1 MSKAYHWSAIL
12 DQPTH
17 RMIMRYHPEVGHLY
31 VPGLVAR
38 MPHERGG
45 YVIRTNEQGFRSN
58 VPFEPRRDGTPR
70 ILVLGDSFTDGQGC
84 DNHERFTD
92 LLADMLGASVYNY
105 GISGSAPDQQLL
117 IYERLAREVE
127 ADLIVWGLAI
137 HNIERVKHRHRPSTD
152 RLSGRPILVPKPYFT
167 LDEGQLT
174 LHHVPVPRVRPAL
187 EAGDEA
193 HFLDEP
199 HDSVLAGRRFIASA
213 YGAVRDAVAR
223 AFPDFPDHMR
233 SAVYRLAGIQMH
245 DDYAHAGT
253 AGWQILSALIRRLA
267 ASAEGIPVLIVPLPT
282 YHYCVDRIRPVYDP
296 LYESIANPA
305 GGLHVLPITHRLVH
319 RRSLAQRRDLF
330 EQQGHLSPAG
340 HAAVAQLIA
349 AEAERLGLIRR
360 TTPARLREVEKT
372 PARSVLGVS
381 FGARGGAAALVRD
394 GEVVAAA
401 VEDLFTRRAGQGGFP
416 NLAVNYCLEAAGI
429 HQHGLAGVARARETS
444 ALLASQVAWARA
456 QGQIA
461 AWQSLVNNWKGDE
474 LVTTT
479 AAAEHLHYEG
489 PAFEVPHGIA
499 QCMSAFADG
508 PFERAGVLSLHASI
522 DGTVATMAIGASGTL
537 RIVKELSGRCG
548 LTDLARHVA
557 KQLGL
562 PGRQPFRELAEQA
575 GDVPVSDERELPPG
589 AIRIDPDG
597 GFVVESLDGW
607 SAASVIAAATTI
619 VGRLI
624 LSIQKD
630 TTEPHLCLVG
640 EVFQVTAIAEASARA
655 FPTGTISVHSVGG
668 HVTAAI
674 GAALLGW
681 QHVSGVPAR
690 PATGLAHARG
700 PAFSGDEIRAFL
712 DTYAFPYR
720 NGIERADLMKDLTAE
735 GARVDVFEEQLSVT
749 GQTTGANGSPAPLTP
764 FDAYCHLMDD
774 GLDALVIGDYMVLKR
789 EQPPW
794 TRRPR
799 PPETQPHRTLVQGVQ
814 DERRVRRW
822 AQRLPAT
829 SPTQPEIPPSGWVI
843 PGGDGHA
850 PCVELDRVSAN
861 QLPTQLLSRVPA
873 GKWRTAVRRLITGTL
888 DRRD

>member
-1 MSKAYHWSAIL
+1 MSRGHHWSAIL

-31 VPGLVAR
+31 VPDLVAR
-38 MPHERGG
+38 VPHERGG

-58 VPFEPRRDGTPR
+58 VPFEPRHDGTPR

-92 LLADMLGASVYNY
+92 LLADMVGASVYNY
-105 GISGSAPDQQLL
+105 GISGTAPDQQLL
-117 IYERLAREVE
+117 IYERLARHVQ
-127 ADLIVWGLAI
+127 ADLIVWGLAV
-137 HNIERVKHRHRPSTD
+137 HNIERLKHTHRPSTD
-152 RLSGRPILVPKPYFT
+152 RITGRPILVPKPYFT
-167 LDEGQLT
+167 LDAGQLA

-193 HFLDEP
+193 QFLDEP
-199 HDSVLAGRRFIASA
+199 HGSVLAGRRTLARA
-213 YGAVRDAVAR
+213 YGAIRDAVAR

-233 SAVYRLAGIQMH
+233 SAAYRAAGIQMH

-253 AGWQILSALIRRLA
+253 AGWQLLSALIKRLA
-267 ASAEGIPVLIVPLPT
+267 ASADGIPVLIVPLPT
-282 YHYCVDRIRPVYDP
+282 RHYCVDRIRPVYDP
-296 LYESIANPA
+296 LFESIANP
-305 GGLHVLPITHRLVH
+305 GSGLHVLPITHRLVH
-319 RRSLAQRRDLF
+319 RRSLARRRDLF

-349 AEAERLGLIRR
+349 TESERLGLIRR
-360 TTPARLREVEKT
+360 TTPARLRSVEKR

-429 HQHGLAGVARARETS
+429 HQHALAGVARGRETS
-444 ALLASQVAWARA
+444 ALLASQVAWARG
-456 QGQIA
+456 QGQVE
-461 AWQSLVNNWKGDE
+461 AWHALVDNWKSDE

-489 PAFEVPHGIA
+489 PTFEVPHGTA

-508 PFERAGVLSLHASI
+508 PFERAAILSLHGSV
-522 DGTVATMAIGASGTL
+522 DDTVATIAIGASGTL
-537 RIVKELSGRCG
+537 RVVKALAGRCG
-548 LTDLARHVA
+548 LTDLSRHVA

-562 PGRQPFRELAEQA
+562 PGRQPFQELSAQA
-575 GDVPVSDERELPPG
+575 GDVPVSDEPDVPAG
-589 AIRIDPDG
+589 AIRIAPDG
-597 GFVVESLDGW
+597 AFVIESLNGW

-619 VGRLI
+619 VRRLI

-630 TTEPHLCLVG
+630 TSEPHLCLVG
-640 EVFQVTAIAEASARA
+640 EVFQVPAIAEASARA

-681 QHVSGVPAR
+681 EHVSGVPAR

-700 PAFSGDEIRAFL
+700 PAFSGAEIRAFL

-720 NGIERADLMKDLTAE
+720 NGLGRAELMKSLTAE
-735 GARVDVFEEQLSVT
+735 GARVDVFEEQLSVK
-749 GQTTGANGSPAPLTP
+749 GQTTSAHGGPAPLTP
-764 FDAYCHLMDD
+764 FDAYCHLMED
-774 GLDALVIGDYMVLKR
+774 GFDALIIGDYVVLKR

-794 TRRPR
+794 TPRRRPPR
-799 PPETQPHRTLVQGVQ
+799 KPHRALGVE
-814 DERRVRRW
+814 DERRVRRL
-822 AQRLPAT
+822 ARRLPAT
-829 SPTQPEIPPSGWVI
+829 SPGQPGVTPSGWVM
-843 PGGDGHA
+843 PGGDGSA
-850 PCVELDRVSAN
+850 PCVEVDHTATT
-861 QLPTQLLSRVPA
+861 QIPPQLLSRVPA
-873 GKWRTAVRRLITGTL
+873 GKWRTAVRRLIAGTL
-888 DRRD
+888 GHRD

>member
-31 VPGLVAR
+31 VPDLVAR

-58 VPFEPRRDGTPR
+58 VPFEPRHDGTPR

-105 GISGSAPDQQLL
+105 GVSGTAPDQQLL
-117 IYERLAREVE
+117 IYERLAREVH

-137 HNIERVKHRHRPSTD
+137 HNIERIKHTHRPSTD
-152 RLSGRPILVPKPYFT
+152 RITGRPILVPKPYFT
-167 LDEGQLT
+167 LDEGRLA

-187 EAGDEA
+187 EEGHEA
-193 HFLDEP
+193 EFLDEP
-199 HDSVLAGRRFIASA
+199 RGSVLAGRRVIARA
-213 YGAVRDAVAR
+213 YGAVRDAVSR
-223 AFPDFPDHMR
+223 VFPDFPDHMR

-253 AGWQILSALIRRLA
+253 PGWQLLSALIKRLA
-267 ASAEGIPVLIVPLPT
+267 ASAGGIPVLIVPLPT
-282 YHYCVDRIRPVYDP
+282 YHYCVDRIRPIYDP
-296 LYESIANPA
+296 LFESIANPA
-305 GGLHVLPITHRLVH
+305 AGLHVLPITQRLVH
-319 RRSLAQRRDLF
+319 RRSLDERRDLY

-340 HAAVAQLIA
+340 HAAVAQLIG

-360 TTPARLREVEKT
+360 TTPARLHAVERP

-416 NLAVNYCLEAAGI
+416 NLAVNYCLETAGL
-429 HQHGLAGVARARETS
+429 HQHALAGVARARETS
-444 ALLASQVAWARA
+444 ALVGSQVAWARA
-456 QGQIA
+456 QGQVE
-461 AWQSLVNNWKGDE
+461 AWHSLVSDWKRDE

-489 PAFEVPHGIA
+489 PVFEVPHGVA

-508 PFERAGVLSLHASI
+508 PFERAAILSLHASV
-522 DGTVATMAIGASGTL
+522 DGTVATMAIGASGSL
-537 RIVKELSGRCG
+537 RVVKELSGRRG
-548 LTDLARHVA
+548 LADLSRHVA
-557 KQLGL
+557 RQLGL
-562 PGRQPFRELAEQA
+562 PGRQPFRELAAQA
-575 GDVPVSDERELPPG
+575 GDVDVSDEPELPAG
-589 AIRIDPDG
+589 AIQIAPDG
-597 GFVVESLDGW
+597 AFVIESLDGW
-607 SAASVIAAATTI
+607 SAASVIAAAATVI
-619 VGRLI
+619 RRLI
-624 LSIQKD
+624 LAIQKD

-640 EVFQVTAIAEASARA
+640 DVFQVPAIAEASARA

-681 QHVSGVPAR
+681 EHVSGVPAR

-712 DTYAFPYR
+712 ETYAFPYR
-720 NGIERADLMKDLTAE
+720 NGLDRAELMKSLTAE
-735 GARVDVFEEQLSVT
+735 GAHVGVFEEQLSVK
-749 GQTTGANGSPAPLTP
+749 GQTDSADGSPAPLTP
-764 FDAYCHLMDD
+764 FDAYCQLMED
-774 GLDALVIGDYMVLKR
+774 GLDALVIGDYVVLKS

-794 TRRPR
+794 TPRRRPQR
-799 PPETQPHRTLVQGVQ
+799 KPRRALGVE

-822 AQRLPAT
+822 ARRLPAP
-829 SPTQPEIPPSGWVI
+829 SSGPREAIASGWVA
-843 PGGDGHA
+843 PGGDGSA
-850 PCVELDRVSAN
+850 RCIEVDRTATN
-861 QLPTQLLSRVPA
+861 QIPPQLLSRVPA
-873 GKWRTAVRRLITGTL
+873 GKWRTAVRRLMAGTVGHG
-888 DRRD
+888 D

>member
-1 MSKAYHWSAIL
+1 MSAAYHWSAIL

-31 VPGLVAR
+31 VPDLVAR

-45 YVIRTNEQGFRSN
+45 YVIRTNELGFRSN
-58 VPFEPRRDGTPR
+58 VPFEPRHDGTPR

-105 GISGSAPDQQLL
+105 GISGTAPDQQLL
-117 IYERLAREVE
+117 IYERLARHVR

-137 HNIERVKHRHRPSTD
+137 HNIERVKHTHRPSTD
-152 RLSGRPILVPKPYFT
+152 RITGRPILVPKPYFT

-187 EAGDEA
+187 EEGDEA
-193 HFLDEP
+193 QFLDEP
-199 HDSVLAGRRFIASA
+199 HGSVLAGRRALARA
-213 YGAVRDAVAR
+213 YGVVRDAVAR

-253 AGWQILSALIRRLA
+253 AGWRLLSALIRRLA
-267 ASAEGIPVLIVPLPT
+267 VSADGIPVLIVPLPT
-282 YHYCVDRIRPVYDP
+282 YHYCVDRIRPIYDP
-296 LYESIANPA
+296 LFESIANPA
-305 GGLHVLPITHRLVH
+305 AGLHVLPITDRLVH
-319 RRSLAQRRDLF
+319 RRSLDQRRDLF

-340 HAAVAQLIA
+340 HVAVAQLIA
-349 AEAERLGLIRR
+349 AEAERLGLVRR
-360 TTPARLREVEKT
+360 TTPARLRSVEKT

-416 NLAVNYCLEAAGI
+416 NLAVNYCLETAGI
-429 HQHGLAGVARARETS
+429 HQHALAGVARARETS
-444 ALLASQVAWARA
+444 ALLASQVEWARA
-456 QGQIA
+456 EGQVE
-461 AWQSLVNNWKGDE
+461 AWRALVNDWKSDE

-489 PAFEVPHGIA
+489 PTFEVPHGTA
-499 QCMSAFADG
+499 QCMGAFADG
-508 PFERAGVLSLHASI
+508 PFERAAILSLHASV
-522 DGTVATMAIGASGTL
+522 DGTVATMAIGASGAL
-537 RIVKELSGRCG
+537 RVVKELSGRCG
-548 LTDLARHVA
+548 LTDLGRHVA

-562 PGRQPFRELAEQA
+562 PGRQPFRELAGLA
-575 GDVPVSDERELPPG
+575 GDIVVAEEPELPP
-589 AIRIDPDG
+589 AIQVAPDG
-597 GFVVESLDGW
+597 AFVVESLDGW

-619 VGRLI
+619 VRRLI

-640 EVFQVTAIAEASARA
+640 EVFEVTSIAEASAHA
-655 FPTGTISVHSVGG
+655 FPTGTISVHGVGG

-681 QHVSGVPAR
+681 EHVSGVPAR
-690 PATGLAHARG
+690 PVTGLARARG
-700 PAFSGDEIRAFL
+700 PAFSGEEIRAFL

-720 NGIERADLMKDLTAE
+720 NGMERAELMKDLTAA
-735 GARVDVFEEQLSVT
+735 GARVEVFEEHLSVK
-749 GQTTGANGSPAPLTP
+749 GQTTGADGSPAPLTP
-764 FDAYCHLMDD
+764 FDAYCHLMED
-774 GLDALVIGDYMVLKR
+774 GLDALVIGDYVVLKR

-794 TRRPR
+794 TPRRRATPK
-799 PPETQPHRTLVQGVQ
+799 PHRALGVE
-814 DERRVRRW
+814 DERRLRRW
-822 AQRLPAT
+822 VRRLPAT
-829 SPTQPEIPPSGWVI
+829 LPSPRETTPSAWVV
-843 PGGDGHA
+843 PGGDGPA
-850 PCVELDRVSAN
+850 PCVEVDRSATN
-861 QLPTQLLSRVPA
+861 QIPPQLLSRVPA
-873 GKWRTAVRRLITGTL
+873 GKWRTAVRRLMTETL
-888 DRRD
+888 GHGD